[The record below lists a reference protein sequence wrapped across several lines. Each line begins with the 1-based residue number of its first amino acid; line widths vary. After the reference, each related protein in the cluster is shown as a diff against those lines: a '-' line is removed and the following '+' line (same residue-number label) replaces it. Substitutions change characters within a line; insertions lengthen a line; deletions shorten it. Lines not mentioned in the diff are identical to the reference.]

1 MNLFILIF
9 QNQQLPQLLLQII
22 FVGSLD
28 TMEQKDNNIIEFP
41 NKPVEENT
49 SAEEVKEVNPII
61 DAFNAISGIMN
72 NSETDEDMTKILG
85 AMLALPENDFNQIA
99 PVILDEVN
107 KSLNNVNNRIALVSI
122 MIEQGYKGDD
132 LTNIFIKTCE
142 EIDAQLTDISQIK
155 KDWLKQLMGIVANAV
170 NETEG
175 ISKRYITIPY
185 EICHEKAKEP
195 AYAHVTDS
203 GMDVFALE
211 DIILA
216 PGEQKIIPIG
226 IKVAI
231 PAGYELQVRPKSGI
245 SAKTKLRIANAPGT
259 IDAGYRD
266 EIGIIVENVEPPIK
280 DIQYDF
286 NDDGSVN
293 INSMSIIHGSSYT
306 IGEGQ
311 KIAQLVLAEVPKVT
325 LLKVEKVSDI
335 GEDRGGGFGSTGLK

>member
-1 MNLFILIF
+1 
-9 QNQQLPQLLLQII
+9 
-22 FVGSLD
+22 
-28 TMEQKDNNIIEFP
+28 MEQKDNNIIEFP

-49 SAEEVKEVNPII
+49 STEEVKEINPIA
-61 DAFNAISGIMN
+61 DAFNALAEALDLQGAAEDGTALFGAILAMP
-72 NSETDEDMTKILG
+72 DEQFEI
-85 AMLALPENDFNQIA
+85 IA
-99 PVILDEVN
+99 PTVLENMQRSMNDPN
-107 KSLNNVNNRIALVSI
+107 ARIALVASLSNT
-122 MIEQGYKGDD
+122 GYKGDE
-132 LTNIFIKTCE
+132 LTGMFGEICE
-142 EIDAQLTDISQIK
+142 EIDKQMTEISQQKRDWIK
-155 KDWLKQLMGIVANAV
+155 QVLGTVVNAI

-175 ISKRYITIPY
+175 ISKRYITVPY

-211 DIILA
+211 DITLA

-286 NDDGSVN
+286 NEDGSVN

>member
-1 MNLFILIF
+1 
-9 QNQQLPQLLLQII
+9 
-22 FVGSLD
+22 
-28 TMEQKDNNIIEFP
+28 MEQKDNNIIEFP

-49 SAEEVKEVNPII
+49 STEEVKEINPIG
-61 DAFNAISGIMN
+61 DAFNALAEALDLQGAA
-72 NSETDEDMTKILG
+72 EDGTALFGAIL
-85 AMLALPENDFNQIA
+85 AMPEDQFEIVA
-99 PVILDEVN
+99 PTILDN
-107 KSLNNVNNRIALVSI
+107 MQRSMNDPNARIALVASLSNT
-122 MIEQGYKGDD
+122 GYKGDE
-132 LTNIFIKTCE
+132 LTGMFGEICE
-142 EIDAQLTDISQIK
+142 EIDKQMTEISQQKRDWIK
-155 KDWLKQLMGIVANAV
+155 QVLGTVVNAI

-175 ISKRYITIPY
+175 ISKRYITVPY

-211 DIILA
+211 DITLA

-286 NDDGSVN
+286 NEDGSVN

>member
-1 MNLFILIF
+1 
-9 QNQQLPQLLLQII
+9 
-22 FVGSLD
+22 
-28 TMEQKDNNIIEFP
+28 MEQKDNNIVEFP
-41 NKPVEENT
+41 NKPVEET
-49 SAEEVKEVNPII
+49 VSTEEVKEINPIE
-61 DAFNAISGIMN
+61 DALNALAEALDLHGTAEDSTELFGAIMAMP
-72 NSETDEDMTKILG
+72 DEQFEI
-85 AMLALPENDFNQIA
+85 IA
-99 PVILDEVN
+99 PTILDSMQRSMN
-107 KSLNNVNNRIALVSI
+107 DPNSRIALVAALGNT
-122 MIEQGYKGDD
+122 GYKGDE
-132 LTNIFIKTCE
+132 LTSMYAEICE
-142 EIDAQLTDISQIK
+142 EIDKQITEISQQKRDWIK
-155 KDWLKQLMGIVANAV
+155 QILGVVVNAI

-185 EICHEKAKEP
+185 EFCHEKAKEP

-211 DIILA
+211 DITLA

-266 EIGIIVENVEPPIK
+266 EIGIIVENVEAPIK

-286 NDDGSVN
+286 NNDGSVN

>member
-1 MNLFILIF
+1 
-9 QNQQLPQLLLQII
+9 
-22 FVGSLD
+22 
-28 TMEQKDNNIIEFP
+28 MEQKDNNIIEFP

-49 SAEEVKEVNPII
+49 STEEVKEINPIA
-61 DAFNAISGIMN
+61 DAFNALAEALDLQGAA
-72 NSETDEDMTKILG
+72 EDGTALFGAIL
-85 AMLALPENDFNQIA
+85 AMPEEQFEIIA
-99 PVILDEVN
+99 PTVLENMQRSMNDPN
-107 KSLNNVNNRIALVSI
+107 ARIALVASLSNT
-122 MIEQGYKGDD
+122 GYKGDE
-132 LTNIFIKTCE
+132 LTGMFGEICE
-142 EIDAQLTDISQIK
+142 EIDKQMTEISQQKRDWIK
-155 KDWLKQLMGIVANAV
+155 QVLGAVVNAI

-175 ISKRYITIPY
+175 ISKRYITVPY

-211 DIILA
+211 DITLA

-286 NDDGSVN
+286 NEDGSVN
-293 INSMSIIHGSSYT
+293 INSISIIHGSSYT

>member
-1 MNLFILIF
+1 
-9 QNQQLPQLLLQII
+9 
-22 FVGSLD
+22 
-28 TMEQKDNNIIEFP
+28 MEQKDNNIVEFP
-41 NKPVEENT
+41 NKPVEET
-49 SAEEVKEVNPII
+49 VSAEEVKEVNPIE
-61 DAFNAISGIMN
+61 DAFNALAEAIDLEGAA
-72 NSETDEDMTKILG
+72 TDGTALFGAILAMPEDQFEI
-85 AMLALPENDFNQIA
+85 IA
-99 PVILDEVN
+99 PTILDN
-107 KSLNNVNNRIALVSI
+107 MQRSMNDSNSRIALI
-122 MIEQGYKGDD
+122 AALNNTGYKGEE
-132 LTNIFIKTCE
+132 LSGMYVEICE
-142 EIDAQLTDISQIK
+142 EIEKQMTDISPQKRDWIK
-155 KDWLKQLMGIVANAV
+155 QVLGIVVNAI

-175 ISKRYITIPY
+175 IAKRYITIPY

-211 DIILA
+211 DITLA
-216 PGEQKIIPIG
+216 PGEQRIIPIG

-266 EIGIIVENVEPPIK
+266 EIGIIVENIEPPIK

>member
-1 MNLFILIF
+1 
-9 QNQQLPQLLLQII
+9 
-22 FVGSLD
+22 
-28 TMEQKDNNIIEFP
+28 MEQKDNIQENIKNMEVPPI
-41 NKPVEENT
+41 N
-49 SAEEVKEVNPII
+49 EVKEINPIE
-61 DAFNAISGIMN
+61 DAFNALAEAIDLQGAA
-72 NSETDEDMTKILG
+72 EDGTALFGAIL
-85 AMLALPENDFNQIA
+85 AMPEDQFEIIA
-99 PVILDEVN
+99 PTILDN
-107 KSLNNVNNRIALVSI
+107 MQRSMNDPNSRIALVAALGNT
-122 MIEQGYKGDD
+122 GYKGDE
-132 LTNIFIKTCE
+132 LTGMFSEICE
-142 EIDAQLTDISQIK
+142 EIDKQMTEISQQKRDWIK
-155 KDWLKQLMGIVANAV
+155 QVLGVVVNAI

-185 EICHEKAKEP
+185 ELCHEKAKEP

-211 DIILA
+211 DITLA
-216 PGEQKIIPIG
+216 PGEQRIIPIG

-335 GEDRGGGFGSTGLK
+335 GENRGGGFGSTGLK

>member
-1 MNLFILIF
+1 
-9 QNQQLPQLLLQII
+9 
-22 FVGSLD
+22 
-28 TMEQKDNNIIEFP
+28 MEQKDNNIIEFP

-49 SAEEVKEVNPII
+49 STEKVKEINPIA
-61 DAFNAISGIMN
+61 DAFNALAEALDLQGAA
-72 NSETDEDMTKILG
+72 EDGTALFGAIL
-85 AMLALPENDFNQIA
+85 AMPEDQFEIIA
-99 PVILDEVN
+99 PTVLENMQRSMNDPN
-107 KSLNNVNNRIALVSI
+107 ARIALVASLSNT
-122 MIEQGYKGDD
+122 GYKGDE
-132 LTNIFIKTCE
+132 LTGMFGEICE
-142 EIDAQLTDISQIK
+142 EIDKQMTEISQQKRDWIK
-155 KDWLKQLMGIVANAV
+155 QVLGAVVNAI

-175 ISKRYITIPY
+175 ISKRYITVPY

-211 DIILA
+211 DITLA

-245 SAKTKLRIANAPGT
+245 SAKTKLRIANTPGT

-266 EIGIIVENVEPPIK
+266 VIGIIVENVEPPIK

-286 NDDGSVN
+286 NEDGSVN
-293 INSMSIIHGSSYT
+293 VNSISIIHGSSYT

>member
-1 MNLFILIF
+1 
-9 QNQQLPQLLLQII
+9 
-22 FVGSLD
+22 
-28 TMEQKDNNIIEFP
+28 MEQKDNNIIEFP

-49 SAEEVKEVNPII
+49 STEEVKEINPIA
-61 DAFNAISGIMN
+61 DAFNALAEALDLQGAA
-72 NSETDEDMTKILG
+72 EDGTALFGAIL
-85 AMLALPENDFNQIA
+85 AMPEDQFEIIA
-99 PVILDEVN
+99 PTVLENMQRSMNDPN
-107 KSLNNVNNRIALVSI
+107 ARIALVASLSNT
-122 MIEQGYKGDD
+122 GYKGDE
-132 LTNIFIKTCE
+132 LTGMFGEICE
-142 EIDAQLTDISQIK
+142 EIDKQMTEISQQKRDWIK
-155 KDWLKQLMGIVANAV
+155 QVLGTVVNAI

-175 ISKRYITIPY
+175 ISKRYITVPY

-211 DIILA
+211 DITLA
-216 PGEQKIIPIG
+216 PGEQKIISIG

-286 NDDGSVN
+286 NEDGSVN

>member
-1 MNLFILIF
+1 
-9 QNQQLPQLLLQII
+9 
-22 FVGSLD
+22 
-28 TMEQKDNNIIEFP
+28 MEQKDNNIIEFP

-49 SAEEVKEVNPII
+49 STEEVKEINPIA
-61 DAFNAISGIMN
+61 DAFNALAEALDLQGAAEDGTALFGAILAMP
-72 NSETDEDMTKILG
+72 DEQFEI
-85 AMLALPENDFNQIA
+85 IA
-99 PVILDEVN
+99 PTVLENMQRSMNDPN
-107 KSLNNVNNRIALVSI
+107 ARIALVASLSNT
-122 MIEQGYKGDD
+122 GYKGDE
-132 LTNIFIKTCE
+132 LTGMFGEICE
-142 EIDAQLTDISQIK
+142 EIDKQMTEISQQKRDWIK
-155 KDWLKQLMGIVANAV
+155 QVLGAAVNAI

-211 DIILA
+211 DITLA
-216 PGEQKIIPIG
+216 PGEQKIISIG

-286 NDDGSVN
+286 NEDGSVN

>member
-1 MNLFILIF
+1 
-9 QNQQLPQLLLQII
+9 
-22 FVGSLD
+22 
-28 TMEQKDNNIIEFP
+28 MEQKDNNIIEFP

-49 SAEEVKEVNPII
+49 STEEVKEINPIA
-61 DAFNAISGIMN
+61 DAFNALAEALDLQGAA
-72 NSETDEDMTKILG
+72 EDGTALFGAIL
-85 AMLALPENDFNQIA
+85 AMPEDQFEIIA
-99 PVILDEVN
+99 PTVLENMQRSMNDPN
-107 KSLNNVNNRIALVSI
+107 ARIALVASLSNT
-122 MIEQGYKGDD
+122 GYKGDE
-132 LTNIFIKTCE
+132 LTGMFGEICK
-142 EIDAQLTDISQIK
+142 EIDKQMTEISQQKRDWIK
-155 KDWLKQLMGIVANAV
+155 QVLGTVVNAI

-175 ISKRYITIPY
+175 ISKRYITVPY

-211 DIILA
+211 DITLA

-226 IKVAI
+226 IKVAL

-245 SAKTKLRIANAPGT
+245 SSKTKLRIANAPGT

-286 NDDGSVN
+286 NEDGSVN

-311 KIAQLVLAEVPKVT
+311 KIAQLVLAEVPKAR
-325 LLKVEKVSDI
+325 LLKVGKVSDI

>member
-1 MNLFILIF
+1 
-9 QNQQLPQLLLQII
+9 
-22 FVGSLD
+22 
-28 TMEQKDNNIIEFP
+28 MEQKDNIQENIKNMGVPPI
-41 NKPVEENT
+41 N
-49 SAEEVKEVNPII
+49 EVKEINPIE
-61 DAFNAISGIMN
+61 DAFNALAEAIDLQGAA
-72 NSETDEDMTKILG
+72 EDGTALFG
-85 AMLALPENDFNQIA
+85 AVLAMPEDQFEIIA
-99 PVILDEVN
+99 PTILDN
-107 KSLNNVNNRIALVSI
+107 MQRSMNDPNSRIALVAALGNT
-122 MIEQGYKGDD
+122 GYKGDE
-132 LTNIFIKTCE
+132 LTGMFSEICE
-142 EIDAQLTDISQIK
+142 EIDKQMTEISQQKRDWIK
-155 KDWLKQLMGIVANAV
+155 QVLGVVVNAI

-185 EICHEKAKEP
+185 ELCHEKAKEP

-211 DIILA
+211 DITLA

-286 NDDGSVN
+286 TEDGSVN
-293 INSMSIIHGSSYT
+293 VNSISIIHGSSYT

-335 GEDRGGGFGSTGLK
+335 GENRGGGFGSTGLK

>member
-1 MNLFILIF
+1 
-9 QNQQLPQLLLQII
+9 
-22 FVGSLD
+22 
-28 TMEQKDNNIIEFP
+28 MEQKDNNIIEFP

-49 SAEEVKEVNPII
+49 STEKVKEINPIA
-61 DAFNAISGIMN
+61 DAFNALAEALDLQGAA
-72 NSETDEDMTKILG
+72 EDGTALFGAIL
-85 AMLALPENDFNQIA
+85 AMPEDQFEIIA
-99 PVILDEVN
+99 PTVLENMQRSMNDPN
-107 KSLNNVNNRIALVSI
+107 ARIALVASLSNT
-122 MIEQGYKGDD
+122 GYKGDE
-132 LTNIFIKTCE
+132 LTGMFGEICE
-142 EIDAQLTDISQIK
+142 EIDKQMTEISQQKRDWIK
-155 KDWLKQLMGIVANAV
+155 QVLGAVVNAI

-175 ISKRYITIPY
+175 ISKRYITVPY

-211 DIILA
+211 DITLA

-286 NDDGSVN
+286 NEDGSVN

>member
-1 MNLFILIF
+1 
-9 QNQQLPQLLLQII
+9 
-22 FVGSLD
+22 
-28 TMEQKDNNIIEFP
+28 MEQKDNNIIEFP

-49 SAEEVKEVNPII
+49 STEEVKEINPIA
-61 DAFNAISGIMN
+61 DAFNALAEALDLQGAAEDGTALFGAILAMP
-72 NSETDEDMTKILG
+72 DEQFEI
-85 AMLALPENDFNQIA
+85 IA
-99 PVILDEVN
+99 PTVLENMQRSMNDPN
-107 KSLNNVNNRIALVSI
+107 SRIALVAALGNS
-122 MIEQGYKGDD
+122 GYKGDE
-132 LTNIFIKTCE
+132 LTGMYAEICE
-142 EIDAQLTDISQIK
+142 EIDKQLTEFSQQK
-155 KDWLKQLMGIVANAV
+155 RDWIKQLLGAVVNAI

-185 EICHEKAKEP
+185 ELCHEKAKEP

-211 DIILA
+211 DITLA

-245 SAKTKLRIANAPGT
+245 SAKTKLRIANAPGI

>member
-1 MNLFILIF
+1 
-9 QNQQLPQLLLQII
+9 
-22 FVGSLD
+22 
-28 TMEQKDNNIIEFP
+28 MEQKDNNIVEFP

-49 SAEEVKEVNPII
+49 STEEVKEINPII
-61 DAFNAISGIMN
+61 DAFNALAQAMDFERA
-72 NSETDEDMTKILG
+72 SEDTMSMFGAVLAMPEDQFILVG
-85 AMLALPENDFNQIA
+85 
-99 PVILDEVN
+99 PVILDHLQRSMN
-107 KSLNNVNNRIALVSI
+107 DPNVKIALVTQLN
-122 MIEQGYKGDD
+122 ENGYKGNQ
-132 LTNIFIKTCE
+132 LTTIFMEICN
-142 EIDAQLTDISQIK
+142 EIDDQMSDISQQKRDWIK
-155 KDWLKQLMGIVANAV
+155 QILGIIINAV

-185 EICHEKAKEP
+185 ELCHEKAKEP

-211 DIILA
+211 NITLA

-245 SAKTKLRIANAPGT
+245 SAKTKLRIANTPGT

>member
-1 MNLFILIF
+1 MF
-9 QNQQLPQLLLQII
+9 
-22 FVGSLD
+22 
-28 TMEQKDNNIIEFP
+28 
-41 NKPVEENT
+41 
-49 SAEEVKEVNPII
+49 
-61 DAFNAISGIMN
+61 
-72 NSETDEDMTKILG
+72 SEI
-85 AMLALPENDFNQIA
+85 
-99 PVILDEVN
+99 
-107 KSLNNVNNRIALVSI
+107 
-122 MIEQGYKGDD
+122 
-132 LTNIFIKTCE
+132 CE
-142 EIDAQLTDISQIK
+142 EIDKQMTEISQQKRDWIK
-155 KDWLKQLMGIVANAV
+155 QVLGVVVNAI

-185 EICHEKAKEP
+185 ELCHEKAKEP

-211 DIILA
+211 DITLA
-216 PGEQKIIPIG
+216 PGEQRIIPIG

-335 GEDRGGGFGSTGLK
+335 GENRGGGFGSTGLK

>member
-1 MNLFILIF
+1 
-9 QNQQLPQLLLQII
+9 
-22 FVGSLD
+22 
-28 TMEQKDNNIIEFP
+28 MEQKDNIQEVIENIEVP
-41 NKPVEENT
+41 SVENQ
-49 SAEEVKEVNPII
+49 EEVKEVNPVM
-61 DAFNAISGIMN
+61 DAFNALA
-72 NSETDEDMTKILG
+72 ETLDLQGAAEDSTALFGAIL
-85 AMLALPENDFNQIA
+85 AMPEDQFEIIA
-99 PVILDEVN
+99 PTILDN
-107 KSLNNVNNRIALVSI
+107 MQRSMNDPNARIALVAALGNT
-122 MIEQGYKGDD
+122 GYKGDE
-132 LTNIFIKTCE
+132 LTSMFTEICE
-142 EIDAQLTDISQIK
+142 EIDKQMTEISQQKRDWIK
-155 KDWLKQLMGIVANAV
+155 QVLSIVLNAI

-211 DIILA
+211 DITLA

-335 GEDRGGGFGSTGLK
+335 GEDRGGGFGSTGLN

>member
-1 MNLFILIF
+1 
-9 QNQQLPQLLLQII
+9 
-22 FVGSLD
+22 
-28 TMEQKDNNIIEFP
+28 
-41 NKPVEENT
+41 
-49 SAEEVKEVNPII
+49 
-61 DAFNAISGIMN
+61 
-72 NSETDEDMTKILG
+72 
-85 AMLALPENDFNQIA
+85 
-99 PVILDEVN
+99 
-107 KSLNNVNNRIALVSI
+107 
-122 MIEQGYKGDD
+122 
-132 LTNIFIKTCE
+132 
-142 EIDAQLTDISQIK
+142 
-155 KDWLKQLMGIVANAV
+155 
-170 NETEG
+170 
-175 ISKRYITIPY
+175 
-185 EICHEKAKEP
+185 
-195 AYAHVTDS
+195 
-203 GMDVFALE
+203 MDVFALE
-211 DIILA
+211 DITLA
-216 PGEQKIIPIG
+216 PGEQRIIPIG

-335 GEDRGGGFGSTGLK
+335 GENRGGGFGSTGLK